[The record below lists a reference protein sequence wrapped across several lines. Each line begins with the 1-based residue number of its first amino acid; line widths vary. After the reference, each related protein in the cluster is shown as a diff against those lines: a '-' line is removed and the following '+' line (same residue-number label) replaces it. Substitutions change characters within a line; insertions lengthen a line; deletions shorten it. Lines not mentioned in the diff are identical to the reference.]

1 MEAGTVVVSKGE
13 PRPALG
19 RRLVGIEI
27 DFGPLP
33 LLKEDRG
40 TSTDKSQRT
49 DPAWIRGGGGLAPV
63 ARTTGPCCGAEAV
76 FPAPEIPGEFEQ
88 RERARRGS
96 KIFLT
101 FLFSLE
107 AGGAPFRHPVSNRS
121 LSPRGAK
128 LAKAPGSWRG
138 SSMVLVF

>member
-27 DFGPLP
+27 DFDPLP

-49 DPAWIRGGGGLAPV
+49 DPAWIRGGGGAC
-63 ARTTGPCCGAEAV
+63 T
-76 FPAPEIPGEFEQ
+76 
-88 RERARRGS
+88 RGQDNRPLLWS
-96 KIFLT
+96 
-101 FLFSLE
+101 
-107 AGGAPFRHPVSNRS
+107 GGCVS
-121 LSPRGAK
+121 SP
-128 LAKAPGSWRG
+128 
-138 SSMVLVF
+138 

>member
-19 RRLVGIEI
+19 CRLVGIEI

-49 DPAWIRGGGGLAPV
+49 DPAWIREGGEGRGGLHPWPGPGQPAPV
-63 ARTTGPCCGAEAV
+63 VERRLCFQP
-76 FPAPEIPGEFEQ
+76 PGFL
-88 RERARRGS
+88 ASLNSGS
-96 KIFLT
+96 
-101 FLFSLE
+101 
-107 AGGAPFRHPVSNRS
+107 G
-121 LSPRGAK
+121 
-128 LAKAPGSWRG
+128 
-138 SSMVLVF
+138 

>member
-19 RRLVGIEI
+19 PRLVGIEI

-63 ARTTGPCCGAEAV
+63 ARTTGPCV
-76 FPAPEIPGEFEQ
+76 
-88 RERARRGS
+88 ERRLCFQPLRFLASLNSGSGRGGGRR
-96 KIFLT
+96 F
-101 FLFSLE
+101 F
-107 AGGAPFRHPVSNRS
+107 
-121 LSPRGAK
+121 
-128 LAKAPGSWRG
+128 
-138 SSMVLVF
+138 